1 LNIDQV
7 HKFARSRLF
16 VLQCVAK
23 PSPQLSTMPKCK
35 HMEVALQAVV
45 DGFVADW
52 VSVSEAYMLGYEVPV
67 MLPVIYDK
75 LR

>member
-1 LNIDQV
+1 
-7 HKFARSRLF
+7 
-16 VLQCVAK
+16 
-23 PSPQLSTMPKCK
+23 
-35 HMEVALQAVV
+35 MEVALQAVV

-75 LR
+75 LW